1 MIRVVATRQEMYKNL
16 VGQMTVLNPHNY
28 VHENPRLGEDEVKNL
43 CKTFHLNNQ
52 VIHLALQV
60 LEKAFLINSTSCL
73 WRLTVDTIIKQ
84 CRL

>member
-1 MIRVVATRQEMYKNL
+1 
-16 VGQMTVLNPHNY
+16 MTVLNPHNY

-84 CRL
+84 CRLWARV